1 MNRQRFESR
10 PCTRYSKIDLRSICD
25 ELNIHYLRSDSKST
39 LCDLITLYF
48 EQSDN
53 IEQQQQLNNAPIT
66 VPRYINQTLNATP
79 YPARYI
85 NQNLLVREDQQLH
98 TDNTL
103 PINLFTPR
111 YINQNLL
118 VQEHQEDQQLYKDI
132 NYKSK
137 ISHEPIACT
146 NESLID
152 LEPYVS
158 LKDTVQIFTLN
169 SDNKYTKSVCFSYS
183 ELKEYLKSDL
193 DTTTPGSLMTIYRL
207 PRFPMEDQQ
216 NATCDDSG
224 RGCIATGKFVFKLP
238 VTSMYITHGSLM
250 RIICRPETNWYALP
264 LYGGKRRRV
273 GNLSEI
279 YAQSMNHGQIPGFV
293 IYKLFTKDEIEQGV
307 VVKAIFPE
315 TIEERIR
322 SFERDYFIETGSDY
336 FDFIIPKDDQ
346 NTALHS
352 LLNADIK
359 EIVNEFINNY
369 LEILEQRA
377 PGLV

>member
-1 MNRQRFESR
+1 MNLS
-10 PCTRYSKIDLRSICD
+10 
-25 ELNIHYLRSDSKST
+25 
-39 LCDLITLYF
+39 
-48 EQSDN
+48 
-53 IEQQQQLNNAPIT
+53 
-66 VPRYINQTLNATP
+66 
-79 YPARYI
+79 
-85 NQNLLVREDQQLH
+85 LV
-98 TDNTL
+98 
-103 PINLFTPR
+103 
-111 YINQNLL
+111 
-118 VQEHQEDQQLYKDI
+118 
-132 NYKSK
+132 
-137 ISHEPIACT
+137 
-146 NESLID
+146 
-152 LEPYVS
+152 YVS

-169 SDNKYTKSVCFSYS
+169 SDNQYTKSVCFSYS